1 MPRIGWARARRA
13 SRALLGAALTAG
25 TVAAGRLGRAA
36 PAPAP
41 PRLVLAGLEALAAGP
56 ASPRPPDLS
65 RTSPRATLVSF
76 ESAGTQARGGLTA
89 CVTVEVSGW
98 VDEATPI
105 ALERVGAMAA
115 TAVHQARGAPP
126 RWHTVAPPA
135 APPHVT
141 LVALAGDAE
150 ETANGLLLLTF
161 QGAGGR
167 SALACWAAC
176 YGTETCDATHAEL
189 RASPV
194 PAPPPGLAL
203 HALVLAV
210 HHPRAAAASALALC
224 ASLAA
229 LYVRRRPRPRVR

>member
-1 MPRIGWARARRA
+1 M
-13 SRALLGAALTAG
+13 LTAALAVGALMTIPRA
-25 TVAAGRLGRAA
+25 AA

-41 PRLVLAGLEALAAGP
+41 RLALAGLEGLTVGP
-56 ASPRPPDLS
+56 TSPRPPELS

-76 ESAGTQARGGLTA
+76 ESAGTSERGGLAA
-89 CVTVEVSGW
+89 CVTVDVSGW

-115 TAVHQARGAPP
+115 TAVHAARGAPP

-141 LVALAGDAE
+141 LVALSGDAG
-150 ETANGLLLLTF
+150 ETANGLLLLAF
-161 QGAGGR
+161 QGVGGR

-176 YGTETCDATHAEL
+176 YGPAPCDATRAEL
-189 RASPV
+189 RASPT

-203 HALVLAV
+203 RALVLAV